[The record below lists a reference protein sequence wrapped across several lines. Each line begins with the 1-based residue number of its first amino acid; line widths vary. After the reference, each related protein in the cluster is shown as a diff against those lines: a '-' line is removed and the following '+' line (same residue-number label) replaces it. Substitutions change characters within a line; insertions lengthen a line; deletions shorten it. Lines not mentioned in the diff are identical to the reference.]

1 MIKTLIPKIE
11 TLSQNDIVRLSS
23 LINHVYD
30 DAESGMW
37 QVSNSRTSPEEVT
50 SLIKKQN
57 LIVAFF
63 DNAIVGS
70 VAIKIMND
78 KRTGEFGMLVAEKSY
93 RGLGIGSALVKAAE
107 NWAISKGFKRMR
119 LELLTPR
126 YWEHPSKV
134 FLKEWYSRIG
144 YVPDKTEPFEKM
156 HPEKIHDL
164 ATECDFTV
172 WYKSL

>member
-1 MIKTLIPKIE
+1 
-11 TLSQNDIVRLSS
+11 
-23 LINHVYD
+23 
-30 DAESGMW
+30 MW

-57 LIVAFF
+57 LIVAFV

-70 VAIKIMND
+70 VAINSMND
-78 KRTGEFGMLVAEKSY
+78 EITGEFGMLVAEKSY
-93 RGLGIGSALVKAAE
+93 RGLGIG
-107 NWAISKGFKRMR
+107 
-119 LELLTPR
+119 
-126 YWEHPSKV
+126 
-134 FLKEWYSRIG
+134 
-144 YVPDKTEPFEKM
+144 YVPDKTEPFEIM